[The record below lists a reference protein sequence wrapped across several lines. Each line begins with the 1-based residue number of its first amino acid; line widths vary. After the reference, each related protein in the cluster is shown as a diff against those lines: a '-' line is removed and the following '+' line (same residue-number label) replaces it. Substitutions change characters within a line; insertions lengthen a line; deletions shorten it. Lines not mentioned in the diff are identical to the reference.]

1 MLQGLAGAHSFCI
14 YIPGISSAGEIDCAK
29 VSAMGEKAFVDESL
43 RRTASSACISE
54 GEVDEPQIEGEAQE
68 S

>member
-1 MLQGLAGAHSFCI
+1 V
-14 YIPGISSAGEIDCAK
+14 EIDCAK

-43 RRTASSACISE
+43 RRTASSACVPK

>member
-1 MLQGLAGAHSFCI
+1 
-14 YIPGISSAGEIDCAK
+14 
-29 VSAMGEKAFVDESL
+29 MGEKAFVDESL
-43 RRTASSACISE
+43 RRTASFACVPK